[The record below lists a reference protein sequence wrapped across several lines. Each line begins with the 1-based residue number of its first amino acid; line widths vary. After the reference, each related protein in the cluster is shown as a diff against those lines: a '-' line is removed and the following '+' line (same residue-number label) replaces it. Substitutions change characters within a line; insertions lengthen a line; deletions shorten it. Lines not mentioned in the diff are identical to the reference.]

1 MPELPRIIVAAFTT
15 CCDCT
20 DEIWPGEPAYPT
32 GHGTRCLICQAQI
45 TPWVPDEPAG
55 RGGHPV
61 SADRITLPVPAH
73 ALPHRTSRELLELAR
88 AGLTEAEETRAA
100 GMRYAS
106 AHLAALRTAAA
117 VLAARAIPATPTGR
131 DRPRVSSVWSL
142 IVLVAPELSEWAS
155 FFAAGASKRSAAEA
169 GIPRVVTLQEAD
181 ELVGVAG
188 TFIRVVAVQLGLTDM
203 IGGDA

>member
-55 RGGHPV
+55 RGG
-61 SADRITLPVPAH
+61 
-73 ALPHRTSRELLELAR
+73 
-88 AGLTEAEETRAA
+88 G
-100 GMRYAS
+100 
-106 AHLAALRTAAA
+106 
-117 VLAARAIPATPTGR
+117 
-131 DRPRVSSVWSL
+131 
-142 IVLVAPELSEWAS
+142 
-155 FFAAGASKRSAAEA
+155 
-169 GIPRVVTLQEAD
+169 EAD